1 MGELKFEKWF
11 IQYIYSF
18 YWATT
23 TMITVGY
30 GDLIPKN
37 PLEIVA
43 ITFIQFL
50 GCGVFGFMIN
60 QIGSIFSD
68 IKKNSSEF

>member
-1 MGELKFEKWF
+1 MGELIYEKWF

-30 GDLIPKN
+30 GDLTPKN

-43 ITFIQFL
+43 ITFI
-50 GCGVFGFMIN
+50 
-60 QIGSIFSD
+60 
-68 IKKNSSEF
+68 